1 MPSEDLDKK
10 PAPEL
15 DNPSD
20 FNRWKFLLTGYFET
34 TDLYDEIFDGSVVI
48 VRTGSTVK
56 AKRKTDT
63 AQMGAS
69 EAKEYIRAER
79 RMRNVVVRCLSSKY
93 ANQVLAL
100 DSFKKV
106 WEHVSEVVVGE
117 SSAKLNEITNLMYSM
132 RLQTTLTQ
140 LITYF
145 RNLYADYRS
154 LDGAMTDTE
163 LCGLLIRCLPKEFA
177 SYVALV
183 KRDAIRKNNG
193 VLTLDVN
200 EFTQD
205 LLAAAHDLLPAK
217 TNGNEIKDS
226 KNSKNQ
232 KYQGIMK
239 KETFNKIKTEPAGR
253 MQTFAT
259 RGPTFEAAGHVRPC
273 SNCGIIG
280 HWARECPEN
289 KDDKD
294 RKEKANVR

>member
-1 MPSEDLDKK
+1 M
-10 PAPEL
+10 
-15 DNPSD
+15 
-20 FNRWKFLLTGYFET
+20 
-34 TDLYDEIFDGSVVI
+34 
-48 VRTGSTVK
+48 
-56 AKRKTDT
+56 
-63 AQMGAS
+63 
-69 EAKEYIRAER
+69 
-79 RMRNVVVRCLSSKY
+79 RCLSSKY

-232 KYQGIMK
+232 KWQGMMK
-239 KETFNKIKTEPAGR
+239 KETFN
-253 MQTFAT
+253 
-259 RGPTFEAAGHVRPC
+259 RP
-273 SNCGIIG
+273 SS
-280 HWARECPEN
+280 
-289 KDDKD
+289 
-294 RKEKANVR
+294 